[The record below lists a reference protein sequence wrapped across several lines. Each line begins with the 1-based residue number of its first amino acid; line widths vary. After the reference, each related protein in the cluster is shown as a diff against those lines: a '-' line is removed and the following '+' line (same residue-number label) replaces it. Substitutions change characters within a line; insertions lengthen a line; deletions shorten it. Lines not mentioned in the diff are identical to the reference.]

1 MSKFIDPV
9 ILFQYKAT
17 EKLGSFL
24 PALKENAISVS
35 NEDLFNFFNLDEAI
49 GEWLDQL
56 GAYLNIPRPYVITDK
71 ALVMDNPECL
81 MDDPNFLMDGLGFVD
96 DETYKAYIRGIIYKR
111 NSRFTINDIINCL
124 LYVVTASKIYVS
136 AGRKVVNIYIGV
148 PLERYKNIYNLLTT
162 FDRTWFGLPT
172 GVRLNDF
179 KVVTMPIDK
188 NFFITDFSL
197 MDDPNSLMI

>member
-35 NEDLFNFFNLDEAI
+35 NEDLFNFFDLDLAQ
-49 GEWLDQL
+49 GEWLNQL
-56 GAYLNIPRPYVITDK
+56 GAYLNIPRPYVITDQTFI
-71 ALVMDNPECL
+71 MDDPDCL
-81 MDDPNFLMDGLGFVD
+81 MDDPNCLMDGEAFVD
-96 DETYKAYIRGIIYKR
+96 DPTYKAYIRGIIYKR

-124 LYVVTASKIYVS
+124 LYVVGVSKVYVS
-136 AGRKVVNIYIGV
+136 AGVKIVNIYIGA
-148 PLERYKNIYNLLTT
+148 PAEQQKNIFNLLKA
-162 FDRTWFGLPT
+162 FNRTWFGLPT
-172 GVRLNDF
+172 GVALGDF
-179 KVVTMPIDK
+179 EIFVMPVGK

-197 MDDPNSLMI
+197 MDDPDSLMI

>member
-1 MSKFIDPV
+1 MSKFIDPA

-35 NEDLFNFFNLDEAI
+35 NEDLFNFFDLDLAQ
-49 GEWLDQL
+49 GEWLNQL
-56 GAYLNIPRPYVITDK
+56 GAYLNIPKPYVITDK
-71 ALVMDNPECL
+71 ALIMDDPECL
-81 MDDPNFLMDGLGFVD
+81 MDDPNWLMDGLGFVD
-96 DETYKAYIRGIIYKR
+96 DTTYKAYIRGIIYKR

-124 LYVVTASKIYVS
+124 LYVVTGSKIYIS
-136 AGRKVVNIYIGV
+136 AGVKTLDIYIGV
-148 PLERYKNIYNLLTT
+148 PLEQYKNIFNLLTS

-172 GVRLNDF
+172 GVELDKF
-179 KVVTMPIDK
+179 EIVVIPIEK